1 MRSAFHPRVLRVFRA
16 WRVSAFPGFVRVQ
29 LRQLR
34 CRSCADREM
43 ARCAAAAL
51 LHEIRFSPACA
62 AGRAAPSAPGWVQ
75 CGRGGGLLQAKTTWV
90 GRGVGT
96 SGAGAAQGHLYA
108 SSPFGLGDSSSLLDS
123 QLQHVTSPWNS
134 SIGAAAAGSLAAM
147 AKILLKMEPMALCL
161 YFIRKRDPFFE
172 AMHKDFVRIH
182 LVREDR

>member
-1 MRSAFHPRVLRVFRA
+1 M
-16 WRVSAFPGFVRVQ
+16 WR
-29 LRQLR
+29 
-34 CRSCADREM
+34 E
-43 ARCAAAAL
+43 
-51 LHEIRFSPACA
+51 
-62 AGRAAPSAPGWVQ
+62 
-75 CGRGGGLLQAKTTWV
+75 GGCCKHNLSG
-90 GRGVGT
+90 GVGT
-96 SGAGAAQGHLYA
+96 SGAGAARHLYA

-182 LVREDR
+182 LVRKDR

>member
-1 MRSAFHPRVLRVFRA
+1 
-16 WRVSAFPGFVRVQ
+16 
-29 LRQLR
+29 
-34 CRSCADREM
+34 
-43 ARCAAAAL
+43 
-51 LHEIRFSPACA
+51 
-62 AGRAAPSAPGWVQ
+62 
-75 CGRGGGLLQAKTTWV
+75 
-90 GRGVGT
+90 VGT